1 MYVRLQAAKAIW
13 LFTFESAQ
21 HSLIQRSVYLSAQI
35 NIVIVIIINA
45 VPTVAV
51 VAFHSVAY

>member
-1 MYVRLQAAKAIW
+1 VVYELKDAK
-13 LFTFESAQ
+13 EC
-21 HSLIQRSVYLSAQI
+21 VYLSAQI

-45 VPTVAV
+45 AATVAV